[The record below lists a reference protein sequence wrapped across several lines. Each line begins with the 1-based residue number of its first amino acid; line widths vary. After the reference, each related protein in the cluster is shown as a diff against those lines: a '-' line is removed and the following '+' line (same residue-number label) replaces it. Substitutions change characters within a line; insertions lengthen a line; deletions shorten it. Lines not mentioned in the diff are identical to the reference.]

1 MNRCSVLLGSLIFG
15 LQWLPPSLSLSSCST
30 LLLLRYL
37 CREIL
42 DALFFPFVFSLVAD
56 NLMGADSQSL
66 PGSLPLPPSPG
77 AHACLPACLALPCFA
92 CMAPSPL
99 ATPTNRRRG
108 VGLRKKGHS
117 LMCTRSTVDLGEK
130 TLHRCSFH
138 FKLMKLACPSL

>member
-15 LQWLPPSLSLSSCST
+15 LQWLPPSLSLFSCST
-30 LLLLRYL
+30 LLLLLRYL

-66 PGSLPLPPSPG
+66 PGFLPLPPSPG

-108 VGLRKKGHS
+108 VGLRKRDILLCVRRVQWTSAKRPFTDAAS
-117 LMCTRSTVDLGEK
+117 ILN
-130 TLHRCSFH
+130 
-138 FKLMKLACPSL
+138 